1 MEHNMKLAFLIS
13 THTDIPQLRRL
24 VEALPDNSVFF
35 IHVDKKVDIA
45 PFKEAFIGDERIVF
59 IEHRVDVKWGSI
71 NEVEYQMELVRAALN
86 CGEDFSRLI
95 TLSGMDYPLWN
106 KNRIIQF
113 FEQDKD
119 RESIMGIDLSTGGL
133 PSMRYTEF
141 YFMTSKKRTL
151 RYMLSVVLRKLLHY
165 LGIKK
170 PLKIKTS
177 DKSLKLWKGAA
188 WWAISPRLASYILH
202 EWDENIEL
210 RKYMRTALCPA
221 ELFAQTVAF
230 NSEEWRDKCMEFT
243 DKNDCNLPALTPLT
257 WVAWQGSEIKVL
269 DESDYE
275 TLKNSGKMFARK
287 VVTGKSD
294 KLVECIKS
302 AS

>member
-1 MEHNMKLAFLIS
+1 
-13 THTDIPQLRRL
+13 
-24 VEALPDNSVFF
+24 
-35 IHVDKKVDIA
+35 
-45 PFKEAFIGDERIVF
+45 
-59 IEHRVDVKWGSI
+59 
-71 NEVEYQMELVRAALN
+71 MELVRAALN

-243 DKNDCNLPALTPLT
+243 DKNNCNLPALTPLT

>member
-1 MEHNMKLAFLIS
+1 MKLAFLIS

-151 RYMLSVVLRKLLHY
+151 RYM
-165 LGIKK
+165 
-170 PLKIKTS
+170 
-177 DKSLKLWKGAA
+177 
-188 WWAISPRLASYILH
+188 
-202 EWDENIEL
+202 
-210 RKYMRTALCPA
+210 
-221 ELFAQTVAF
+221 
-230 NSEEWRDKCMEFT
+230 
-243 DKNDCNLPALTPLT
+243 
-257 WVAWQGSEIKVL
+257 
-269 DESDYE
+269 
-275 TLKNSGKMFARK
+275 
-287 VVTGKSD
+287 
-294 KLVECIKS
+294 
-302 AS
+302 

>member
-1 MEHNMKLAFLIS
+1 MEHNFKLVFLIS
-13 THTDIPQLRRL
+13 THTDVLQLARL
-24 VEALPDNSVFF
+24 ICALPDNSTFF
-35 IHVDKKVDIA
+35 IHLDKKTDIK
-45 PFKEAFIGDERIVF
+45 PFAEAFADDSRVKF
-59 IEHRVDVKWGSI
+59 IDHRVDVRWGSI

-86 CGEDFSRLI
+86 SGEQFERLI

-113 FEQDKD
+113 FEQDQE
-119 RESIMGIDLSTGGL
+119 REYLMGIDLSTGGL
-133 PSMRYTEF
+133 PSKRYTEF
-141 YFMTSKKRTL
+141 YLMTSKKRTL
-151 RYMLSVVLRKLLHY
+151 RYISSVLLRKLIY
-165 LGIKK
+165 FLGIKK
-170 PLKIKTS
+170 SLKIKTS
-177 DKSLKLWKGAA
+177 DKSLNLWKGAA
-188 WWAISPRLASYILH
+188 WWAISPQLASYILH
-202 EWDENIEL
+202 EWDENTEL

-243 DKNDCNLPALTPLT
+243 DKNNCNLPALTPLT

-275 TLKNSGKMFARK
+275 TLRSSGKMFARK

-294 KLVECIKS
+294 RLVECIKS
-302 AS
+302 AF

>member
-1 MEHNMKLAFLIS
+1 MKLAFLIS

-119 RESIMGIDLSTGGL
+119 RESIIDLSTGGL

-243 DKNDCNLPALTPLT
+243 DKNNCNLPALTPLT